1 MPSHKIL
8 INSRPVSYTH
18 LNNDIKKVKYL
29 NAFYKFIKNEYSNF
43 IATNLTK
50 ENVLDDFNK
59 LEMKY
64 KEFIHRSYIEGK
76 SEQAMMAYFE
86 MCIRDRL
93 YSIGDNSKLF
103 KNAKDQYLSYNIS
116 EIGEVIS
123 IYDIYGQAVNLNV
136 PKEQK
141 YTGSLLYKYSN
152 KNRKDY
158 SCLLYTS
165 GTLKADRSP
174 TNRRFYT
181 DDHYKQYLKSVN
193 KLDIQPIEESKN
205 IEVDIRLRKE
215 NSIFIVEVQNIKT
228 KEYVE
233 MYRTT
238 SYEHSIDLVNKYI
251 KDFNMVGIDTNITND
266 IK

>member
-1 MPSHKIL
+1 MNI
-8 INSRPVSYTH
+8 
-18 LNNDIKKVKYL
+18 
-29 NAFYKFIKNEYSNF
+29 YKP
-43 IATNLTK
+43 
-50 ENVLDDFNK
+50 
-59 LEMKY
+59 
-64 KEFIHRSYIEGK
+64 KEFADKINVTVNTLQRW
-76 SEQAMMAYFE
+76 
-86 MCIRDRL
+86 DR
-93 YSIGDNSKLF
+93 
-103 KNAKDQYLSYNIS
+103 
-116 EIGEVIS
+116 E
-123 IYDIYGQAVNLNV
+123 
-136 PKEQK
+136 
-141 YTGSLLYKYSN
+141 
-152 KNRKDY
+152 
-158 SCLLYTS
+158 
-165 GTLKADRSP
+165 GTLKADRSH

-193 KLDIQPIEESKN
+193 KLDIQLIEESKN